1 MRYIFK
7 FPDIGE
13 GLEEGVIIQ
22 WHVDKGQKVKMGESL
37 VTMETDKVVTEIPSP
52 RDGVIA
58 ARYGSEGETIR
69 VGAALVEIE
78 LDGDE
83 VATNQ
88 VEDKPKAEAVE
99 EEGAGVVG
107 TLEVAGNDFVLTAS
121 KEGVSEEKET
131 KSRQSKALAT
141 PVARAMAK
149 EMGIDINL
157 VRGTGPAQRVMKN
170 DILNYSKQDSKPI
183 VSKPL
188 ASDNLLEDRLE
199 IEPLS
204 QIRKTIAKNMIQ
216 SKHNAAHMTVFEEV
230 EISELDRVRKK
241 YKDYF
246 KDENIRITYLA
257 FIVKAVAL
265 ALKKHKSLNAEMDMD
280 KGVMIYKKYYNIGIA
295 ADTEKGL
302 VVPVIKN
309 ADKLSVKEIALE
321 IQVLADKA
329 RDGKLS
335 MDDMKDGTFTITSYG
350 SIGGLFLAEEKQ
362 RLDAVTN
369 KIVESVKVNYQ
380 RFLKNQERIAV
391 LKDYVVA
398 NENIVEVYKSEFE
411 SGTRTFVDILDAQ
424 TVLYEAKKSLVL
436 REFELY
442 TNYYEILNTLSI
454 LTPTVLET
462 NACSNDK
469 ALSKINPE
477 QKRASFTIN
486 SASNKQKTTVAPE
499 LGAMF
504 DDEKPAV
511 KSNKKEDKKVA
522 DLLLSSDEKPTKKEV
537 KSEYSSFLDAP
548 ADYYTINI
556 TTTNGLDAAKNY
568 VSSNN
573 LGTDAYTYSF
583 DPQMKS
589 AKVIYG
595 TFKSMKDAQEA
606 MDNLPASVISNKPYI
621 DKISKHQKLYSKYN
635 N

>member
-13 GLEEGVIIQ
+13 GLEEGVIVQ

-88 VEDKPKAEAVE
+88 VEDKPKAEGVE

-170 DILNYSKQDSKPI
+170 DILNFSKQDSKPT

-199 IEPLS
+199 VEPLS

-350 SIGGLFLAEEKQ
+350 SIGGLFAVPVINYPQAGILGIGRISKQ
-362 RLDAVTN
+362 PIVKDDKLD
-369 KIVESVKVNYQ
+369 IGLMLPLSLSVDHRIADGGETS
-380 RFLKNQERIAV
+380 RFLNRV
-391 LKDYVVA
+391 MSYL
-398 NENIVEVYKSEFE
+398 NEPV
-411 SGTRTFVDILDAQ
+411 G
-424 TVLYEAKKSLVL
+424 
-436 REFELY
+436 
-442 TNYYEILNTLSI
+442 
-454 LTPTVLET
+454 
-462 NACSNDK
+462 
-469 ALSKINPE
+469 
-477 QKRASFTIN
+477 
-486 SASNKQKTTVAPE
+486 
-499 LGAMF
+499 
-504 DDEKPAV
+504 
-511 KSNKKEDKKVA
+511 
-522 DLLLSSDEKPTKKEV
+522 LL
-537 KSEYSSFLDAP
+537 
-548 ADYYTINI
+548 
-556 TTTNGLDAAKNY
+556 
-568 VSSNN
+568 
-573 LGTDAYTYSF
+573 
-583 DPQMKS
+583 
-589 AKVIYG
+589 
-595 TFKSMKDAQEA
+595 
-606 MDNLPASVISNKPYI
+606 I
-621 DKISKHQKLYSKYN
+621 D
-635 N
+635 

>member
-13 GLEEGVIIQ
+13 GLEEGVIVQ

-78 LDGDE
+78 LNADE
-83 VATNQ
+83 VGIAQ
-88 VEDKPKAEAVE
+88 IEDKPKAESVE

-121 KEGVSEEKET
+121 KEGVSEEKESKT
-131 KSRQSKALAT
+131 RQAKALAT

-170 DILNYSKQDSKPI
+170 DILNFSKQDSKPI
-183 VSKPL
+183 DSKPI
-188 ASDNLLEDRLE
+188 ASDNLLEERLE

-309 ADKLSVKEIALE
+309 ADKLSIKEIALE
-321 IQVLADKA
+321 IQTLSEKA

-350 SIGGLFLAEEKQ
+350 SIGGLFAVPVINYPQAGILGIGRISKQ
-362 RLDAVTN
+362 PIVKDDKLD
-369 KIVESVKVNYQ
+369 IGLMLPLSLSVDHRIADGGETS
-380 RFLKNQERIAV
+380 RFLNRV
-391 LKDYVVA
+391 MSYL
-398 NENIVEVYKSEFE
+398 NEPV
-411 SGTRTFVDILDAQ
+411 G
-424 TVLYEAKKSLVL
+424 
-436 REFELY
+436 
-442 TNYYEILNTLSI
+442 
-454 LTPTVLET
+454 
-462 NACSNDK
+462 
-469 ALSKINPE
+469 
-477 QKRASFTIN
+477 
-486 SASNKQKTTVAPE
+486 
-499 LGAMF
+499 
-504 DDEKPAV
+504 
-511 KSNKKEDKKVA
+511 
-522 DLLLSSDEKPTKKEV
+522 LL
-537 KSEYSSFLDAP
+537 
-548 ADYYTINI
+548 
-556 TTTNGLDAAKNY
+556 
-568 VSSNN
+568 
-573 LGTDAYTYSF
+573 
-583 DPQMKS
+583 
-589 AKVIYG
+589 
-595 TFKSMKDAQEA
+595 
-606 MDNLPASVISNKPYI
+606 I
-621 DKISKHQKLYSKYN
+621 D
-635 N
+635 

>member
-83 VATNQ
+83 VAINQ
-88 VEDKPKAEAVE
+88 VEEKPKAESVE

-121 KEGVSEEKET
+121 KEGVREEKET

-199 IEPLS
+199 VEPLS

-350 SIGGLFLAEEKQ
+350 SIGGLFAVPVINYPQAGILGIGRISKQ
-362 RLDAVTN
+362 PIVKDDKLD
-369 KIVESVKVNYQ
+369 IGLMLPLSLSVDHRIADGGETS
-380 RFLKNQERIAV
+380 RFLNRV
-391 LKDYVVA
+391 MSYL
-398 NENIVEVYKSEFE
+398 NEPV
-411 SGTRTFVDILDAQ
+411 G
-424 TVLYEAKKSLVL
+424 
-436 REFELY
+436 
-442 TNYYEILNTLSI
+442 
-454 LTPTVLET
+454 
-462 NACSNDK
+462 
-469 ALSKINPE
+469 
-477 QKRASFTIN
+477 
-486 SASNKQKTTVAPE
+486 
-499 LGAMF
+499 
-504 DDEKPAV
+504 
-511 KSNKKEDKKVA
+511 
-522 DLLLSSDEKPTKKEV
+522 LL
-537 KSEYSSFLDAP
+537 
-548 ADYYTINI
+548 
-556 TTTNGLDAAKNY
+556 
-568 VSSNN
+568 
-573 LGTDAYTYSF
+573 
-583 DPQMKS
+583 
-589 AKVIYG
+589 
-595 TFKSMKDAQEA
+595 
-606 MDNLPASVISNKPYI
+606 I
-621 DKISKHQKLYSKYN
+621 D
-635 N
+635 

>member
-13 GLEEGVIIQ
+13 GLEEGVIVQ

-83 VATNQ
+83 VAINQ
-88 VEDKPKAEAVE
+88 VEEKPKAEAVE

-131 KSRQSKALAT
+131 KTRQSKALAT

-149 EMGIDINL
+149 EMCIDINL

-350 SIGGLFLAEEKQ
+350 SIGGLFAVPVINYPQAGILGIGRISKQ
-362 RLDAVTN
+362 PIVKDDKLD
-369 KIVESVKVNYQ
+369 IGLMLPLSLSVDHRIADGGETS
-380 RFLKNQERIAV
+380 RFLNRV
-391 LKDYVVA
+391 MSYL
-398 NENIVEVYKSEFE
+398 NEPV
-411 SGTRTFVDILDAQ
+411 G
-424 TVLYEAKKSLVL
+424 
-436 REFELY
+436 
-442 TNYYEILNTLSI
+442 
-454 LTPTVLET
+454 
-462 NACSNDK
+462 
-469 ALSKINPE
+469 
-477 QKRASFTIN
+477 
-486 SASNKQKTTVAPE
+486 
-499 LGAMF
+499 
-504 DDEKPAV
+504 
-511 KSNKKEDKKVA
+511 
-522 DLLLSSDEKPTKKEV
+522 LL
-537 KSEYSSFLDAP
+537 
-548 ADYYTINI
+548 
-556 TTTNGLDAAKNY
+556 
-568 VSSNN
+568 
-573 LGTDAYTYSF
+573 
-583 DPQMKS
+583 
-589 AKVIYG
+589 
-595 TFKSMKDAQEA
+595 
-606 MDNLPASVISNKPYI
+606 I
-621 DKISKHQKLYSKYN
+621 D
-635 N
+635 